1 MTIKGTVV
9 KGTVVPCDGIWCATL
24 QVQDLGSGDR
34 GCGNASNGNECTVYL
49 SEDEFT
55 HAMTDNSVTGVR
67 VQSNGQLRL
76 WMQSIIATESE
87 SLVLHVGSDTF
98 AFEDADVKEARSRK
112 WDGSGLSWTTGDAI
126 ELKLTETETET
137 RDRDRDRDRQQ
148 RADVY
153 GRRHHVAVIRRD
165 RR

>member
-1 MTIKGTVV
+1 MRNAPGPGPRKR
-9 KGTVVPCDGIWCATL
+9 
-24 QVQDLGSGDR
+24 DR
-34 GCGNASNGNECTVYL
+34 GCGNAWGNECTVYH

-55 HAMTDNSVTGVR
+55 HAMTDNTVTGVR

-112 WDGSGLSWTTGDAI
+112 RFRSQLDH
-126 ELKLTETETET
+126 
-137 RDRDRDRDRQQ
+137 R
-148 RADVY
+148 
-153 GRRHHVAVIRRD
+153 RRD
-165 RR
+165 